1 MDKRQLTKTL
11 VGVVITSA
19 SVFSLYKLYK
29 TVKKVR
35 LELAAEQAVA
45 DIPIETKVRVKE
57 DLEELVEDDLDHFE
71 DEEER
76 YIRAE
81 INHVAMDPEHNPAFI
96 FEDDLSDGGFI
107 HPETEGAVTLLDGA
121 TMHPSMVDYEE
132 EMKELRFPPNSNEA
146 LNQYINMKL
155 AEFQKDSEL
164 EKILIRLFAIPFRP
178 TNPSD
183 KATWDLLVEERR
195 EFFGPSSHNNHVT
208 IAELI
213 LYYANYLDFD
223 LSGGIASWTAQLVYN
238 LELSSGIGSAT
249 LDSLVDSLTRHIL
262 TNDNGYGMFALNDDE
277 YHDMLND
284 GSNRATTYVTFMMQ
298 YNAYLKKCME

>member
-45 DIPIETKVRVKE
+45 DIPIETKVKVKE
-57 DLEELVEDDLDHFE
+57 DLEELLESDLDPFEDD
-71 DEEER
+71 EER

-81 INHVAMDPEHNPAFI
+81 VDILAMDPEHNPAFI
-96 FEDDLSDGGFI
+96 FEDDLSDDTPFI
-107 HPETEGAVTLLDGA
+107 
-121 TMHPSMVDYEE
+121 EE
-132 EMKELRFPPNSNEA
+132 EEYLKEEKEVEELRFPPNSKEA
-146 LNQYINMKL
+146 LNQFINMKL
-155 AEFQKDSEL
+155 AEFQKNSEL
-164 EKILIRLFAIPFRP
+164 EKILVRLFAIPFRP

-183 KATWDLLVEERR
+183 KATWDLLVEERKD
-195 EFFGPSSHNNHVT
+195 FFGPSSHNNHVT

-262 TNDNGYGMFALNDDE
+262 TNDNGYGMFSLNDEE
-277 YHDMLND
+277 YHGMLND
-284 GSNRATTYVTFMMQ
+284 GSNRATSYVTFMMQ

>member
-45 DIPIETKVRVKE
+45 DIQIETKVRVKE
-57 DLEELVEDDLDHFE
+57 DLEELLESDLDPFEDD
-71 DEEER
+71 EER

-81 INHVAMDPEHNPAFI
+81 IDILAMDPEHNPAFI
-96 FEDDLSDGGFI
+96 FEDDLSDETPFI
-107 HPETEGAVTLLDGA
+107 
-121 TMHPSMVDYEE
+121 EE
-132 EMKELRFPPNSNEA
+132 EEYLKEEKEVEELRFPPNSKEA
-146 LNQYINMKL
+146 LDQFINMKL
-155 AEFQKDSEL
+155 AEFEKGSEL
-164 EKILIRLFAIPFRP
+164 EKILVRLFTIPFRP

-195 EFFGPSSHNNHVT
+195 EFFGPSSHNNNVT

-262 TNDNGYGMFALNDDE
+262 TNDNGYGMFSLNDEE

-298 YNAYLKKCME
+298 YNTYLKKCMG

>member
-45 DIPIETKVRVKE
+45 DIPIETKVKVKE
-57 DLEELVEDDLDHFE
+57 DLEELLESDLDPFEDD
-71 DEEER
+71 EER

-81 INHVAMDPEHNPAFI
+81 IDILAMDPEHNPAFI
-96 FEDDLSDGGFI
+96 FEDDLSDETPFI
-107 HPETEGAVTLLDGA
+107 
-121 TMHPSMVDYEE
+121 EE
-132 EMKELRFPPNSNEA
+132 EEYLKEEKEVEELRFPPNSKEA
-146 LNQYINMKL
+146 LDQFINMKL
-155 AEFQKDSEL
+155 AEFQKNSEL
-164 EKILIRLFAIPFRP
+164 EKILVRLFAIPFRP

-195 EFFGPSSHNNHVT
+195 EFFGPSSHNNSVT

-262 TNDNGYGMFALNDDE
+262 TNDNGYGMFSLNDEE
-277 YHDMLND
+277 YRNMLND
-284 GSNRATTYVTFMMQ
+284 GSNRSTTYVTFMMQ

>member
-45 DIPIETKVRVKE
+45 DIQIETKVRVKE
-57 DLEELVEDDLDHFE
+57 DLEELLESDLDPFEDD
-71 DEEER
+71 EER

-81 INHVAMDPEHNPAFI
+81 IDILAMDPEHNPAFI
-96 FEDDLSDGGFI
+96 FEDDLSDETPFI
-107 HPETEGAVTLLDGA
+107 D
-121 TMHPSMVDYEE
+121 EE
-132 EMKELRFPPNSNEA
+132 EYLKEEKEVEELRFPPNSKEA
-146 LNQYINMKL
+146 LDQFINMKL
-155 AEFQKDSEL
+155 AEFEKGSEL
-164 EKILIRLFAIPFRP
+164 EKILVRLFTIPFRP

-195 EFFGPSSHNNHVT
+195 EFFGPSSHNNNVT

-262 TNDNGYGMFALNDDE
+262 TNDNGYGMFSLNDEE

-298 YNAYLKKCME
+298 YNTYLKKCMG

>member
-1 MDKRQLTKTL
+1 MDKKQLTKTL

-35 LELAAEQAVA
+35 LELAAEQAVV
-45 DIPIETKVRVKE
+45 DIPIEFKVMVKE
-57 DLEELVEDDLDHFE
+57 DLEELLESDLDPFEDD
-71 DEEER
+71 EER

-96 FEDDLSDGGFI
+96 FEDDLSDDTPFI
-107 HPETEGAVTLLDGA
+107 
-121 TMHPSMVDYEE
+121 EE
-132 EMKELRFPPNSNEA
+132 EEYLKEEKEVEELRFPPNSNEA
-146 LNQYINMKL
+146 LDQFINMKL
-155 AEFQKDSEL
+155 AEFEKNSEL
-164 EKILIRLFAIPFRP
+164 EKILIRLFTIPFRP

-195 EFFGPSSHNNHVT
+195 EFFGPSSHNTHVT

-262 TNDNGYGMFALNDDE
+262 TNDNGYGMFSLNDEE
-277 YHDMLND
+277 YRNMLND
-284 GSNRATTYVTFMMQ
+284 GSNRSTTYVTFMMQ